1 MIFVPLSTLA
11 FDTLPR
17 EATAEAAGLFN
28 LMRTIGRSIGI
39 SVIATMLTRRTQHH
53 WDMLGGYINPFKPD
67 LHSWLSAHGLPLND
81 PLTAQQLAGELNR
94 QAGMR
99 AFVDAFWLVTWSF
112 IVMTPLVWF
121 LKRPAPAANSSRGT
135 LTGH

>member
-1 MIFVPLSTLA
+1 
-11 FDTLPR
+11 
-17 EATAEAAGLFN
+17 
-28 LMRTIGRSIGI
+28 
-39 SVIATMLTRRTQHH
+39 
-53 WDMLGGYINPFKPD
+53 
-67 LHSWLSAHGLPLND
+67 
-81 PLTAQQLAGELNR
+81 
-94 QAGMR
+94 MR

>member
-1 MIFVPLSTLA
+1 
-11 FDTLPR
+11 
-17 EATAEAAGLFN
+17 
-28 LMRTIGRSIGI
+28 
-39 SVIATMLTRRTQHH
+39 
-53 WDMLGGYINPFKPD
+53 
-67 LHSWLSAHGLPLND
+67 LPLND